1 MMGYLEDFMK
11 EAERQEEKLRKRV
24 RRRGGSIV
32 LDGHYC
38 IELTRIDSYKAMVDW
53 VIHLSGKS
61 WVTAEMLGRV
71 CEIACSANRIPVP
84 RNA

>member
-1 MMGYLEDFMK
+1 MNGWEDVMK
-11 EAERQEEKLRKRV
+11 EAERQEQKLRKRV
-24 RRRGGSIV
+24 RRRGGYIV
-32 LDGHYC
+32 LDGHYR

-53 VIHLSGKS
+53 VIHLSDKS

-71 CEIACSANRIPVP
+71 CRIACSVNRIPIP